1 MQANHPPVTF
11 LIPTLFHPWQTT
23 SPTEDDDDDDDEEE
37 EQEEE
42 DWLSGGDFET

>member
-1 MQANHPPVTF
+1 VQANHPPVTF
-11 LIPTLFHPWQTT
+11 SIPTLFHPGRPP

-37 EQEEE
+37 E